1 MTSPTPRG
9 RTRDRRRGPPWARWV
24 TLSFLP
30 LLALLALSG
39 SQTAWAGCGG
49 VQVGQ
54 PQHHIAPGLP
64 PLAVGD
70 SSMLLALP
78 ELTAEGFAVNAHG
91 CRQFPEA
98 LALLTALA
106 NAHQLP
112 HLVVVALGAD
122 GSVTPGDVSATL
134 QILGPTRMLVL
145 VTPRELGG
153 GSGSDAT
160 TVRDAGSSYPT
171 RIRVLDWVAFS
182 AGQGSWFQP
191 DGLHLTFAGAAAFAR
206 LLATALPLGAP
217 SPTAITL
224 TTHHAPGGRVRIQL
238 TPGWQLLSH
247 GPHNALLRPPGR
259 CGYRIT
265 FSVIALPTSK
275 RSTGA
280 TRSTAATE
288 VKALAPPGVALGR
301 VGTGA
306 GGNAL
311 RTAWLTWRKHAT
323 PVIGGTWAT
332 PRSPR
337 HGFLVLKAH
346 STVAAGCSIGVAHQV
361 RAALFAVL
369 ADARPT

>member
-1 MTSPTPRG
+1 M
-9 RTRDRRRGPPWARWV
+9 
-24 TLSFLP
+24 LSFLP
-30 LLALLALSG
+30 MLPMLAMLAPWASEP
-39 SQTAWAGCGG
+39 AWAGCGG

-54 PQHHIAPGLP
+54 PQRHIAPGLP

-78 ELTAEGFAVNAHG
+78 NLTADGFAVNAHG

-106 NAHQLP
+106 TAHQLP
-112 HLVVVALGAD
+112 HLVVIALGAD

-160 TVRDAGSSYPT
+160 TVRDAGRSYPT

-206 LLATALPLGAP
+206 LLATALPLAAP

-224 TTHHAPGGRVRIQL
+224 IAHHSPRARVRIQL
-238 TPGWQLLSH
+238 SPGWQLLSH
-247 GPHNALLRPPGR
+247 GLHHALLRPPGR

-265 FSVIALPTSK
+265 LSTIALPTS
-275 RSTGA
+275 TG
-280 TRSTAATE
+280 STAAIE
-288 VKALAPPGVALGR
+288 VKALAPPGVARGR
-301 VGTGA
+301 VGTASGGA
-306 GGNAL
+306 AP
-311 RTAWLTWRKHAT
+311 RAAWLTWRKHGT
-323 PVIGGTWAT
+323 PVIGGTWAA
-332 PRSPR
+332 PRPR
-337 HGFLVLKAH
+337 GHGFIALKAH
-346 STVAAGCSIGVAHQV
+346 SAVSAGCSIGAAHQV
-361 RAALFAVL
+361 RAALFAVF
-369 ADARPT
+369 AGARPT